1 MILAGGAAVALMAAT
16 PALAAGTWQ
25 VDSSTNPA
33 GTTGAQLNAVYPASG
48 TEAWAAT
55 PPAAAGPAGQ
65 RSAARVPATATG
77 ARTTSRRLEGRVRAA
92 ATGLTAVAWGG
103 ATAGELGADT
113 LTGSAVPVAV
123 HGLTDVT
130 SVAAG
135 GRHDLALLANGTVDS
150 WGDDTY
156 GELCNGSATSSAD
169 SEHPVPIP
177 GVSSAVAVAAGES
190 HSLIL
195 LANGTVMAC
204 GDNRDGELGTG
215 STAADSPVPVQVP
228 GLSGVTAIAAGGEF
242 SLALLSNGTVMSFGT
257 NNNGQL
263 GDGQS
268 AITQESSNVPVAV
281 QGLSGVTAIAA
292 GGEGA
297 EALLTN
303 GTVMAWGLD
312 VSPPAAVTGLTGVS
326 AVAAGQNFLLAL
338 QDGTVMSFV
347 EGSNGA
353 PFSTPAPVPGVTGA
367 TAIAAGGQFGLALVA
382 GGMVSAWGDD
392 NFGQLGDG
400 TVSFG
405 GPLGAVTVKG
415 LTGAKAIA
423 AGGDQAIA
431 LMAGTSPAASGRNGP
446 FSSIWRMAAD
456 PRNRN
461 DDGLTV
467 TFLTGVSAASNTD
480 AWTVGFHSLASS
492 QPLAEHWNGHVWR
505 LAAVPLP
512 AGATTAQLNGVDE
525 LSPANVWAVGSS
537 SADGT
542 QQPLI
547 EHFNGTAWSVAASP
561 DTGGGTFDSLNAIA
575 GTGPDNLWAVGS
587 DNGSA
592 LVEQFNGTTWALSP
606 LPSLGAAGSLVNF
619 TGVSADSADDAW
631 AVGDAEG
638 GTDNN
643 GENVAIH
650 WNGQAWT
657 AVPVPCVNN
666 DKIVTSCNL
675 KIINRMS
682 AVAAIS
688 PSDVWATGN
697 QSDTAGAA
705 GINVP
710 YLLHWTGSAWSLVK
724 TPNPGGGSGA
734 FGAVGSLFNGITAL
748 SAADVWVAGQSEYE
762 DGSFLT
768 LTEHFNGTSWSVAP
782 SLDPGSVLD
791 LPDNTFSAIS
801 GVSPHTLFAV
811 GRQDI
816 PDPGF
821 CCEAGL
827 AEHSADG

>member
-1 MILAGGAAVALMAAT
+1 MILTGGVAAALMAAT

-25 VDSSTNPA
+25 VRSTPNPA
-33 GTTGAQLNAVYPASG
+33 GTTGAQ
-48 TEAWAAT
+48 
-55 PPAAAGPAGQ
+55 
-65 RSAARVPATATG
+65 
-77 ARTTSRRLEGRVRAA
+77 RLEGHVRAA

-103 ATAGELGADT
+103 ATAGELGDDS
-113 LTGSAVPVAV
+113 LTSSDVPVAV
-123 HGLTDVT
+123 HGLTDVS

-156 GELCNGSATSSAD
+156 GELCNGSATSNAD
-169 SEHPVPIP
+169 SEHPMPIP
-177 GVSSAVAVAAGES
+177 GVSGAVAVAAGES

-215 STAADSPVPVQVP
+215 STAADSPVPVPVP

-257 NNNGQL
+257 NNNGEL
-263 GDGQS
+263 GDGDN
-268 AITQESSNVPVAV
+268 AIQQESSNVPVAV
-281 QGLSGVTAIAA
+281 QGLSGVQAITA

-312 VSPPAAVTGLTGVS
+312 VTQPTAVSGLTGVS

-338 QDGTVMSFV
+338 EDGTVMSFS
-347 EGSNGA
+347 EGNGT

-367 TAIAAGGQFGLALVA
+367 TAIAAGGQFGLALV
-382 GGMVSAWGDD
+382 GNGMVSAWGDD

-400 TVSFG
+400 TLAFG
-405 GPLGAVTVKG
+405 GPVSAVTVKG
-415 LTGAKAIA
+415 LTGATAIA
-423 AGGDQAIA
+423 AGGDQAVA
-431 LMAGTSPAASGRNGP
+431 LTAGTSPAASGRKGP
-446 FSSIWRMAAD
+446 FSSVWRMAAN
-456 PRNRN
+456 PRNLN

-467 TFLTGVSAASNTD
+467 TFLTGVSAASNAD

-492 QPLAEHWNGHVWR
+492 QPLAEHWNGHTWR
-505 LAAVPLP
+505 LATVPLP

-525 LSPANVWAVGSS
+525 VSPANVWAVGSS

-542 QQPLI
+542 EQPLI

-561 DTGGGTFDSLNAIA
+561 STGGGTFDSLNAIA

-592 LVEQFNGTTWALSP
+592 LVEQFNGTTWTLSP

-638 GTDNN
+638 GQDNN

-666 DKIVTSCNL
+666 DKIVTTCKL

-682 AVAAIS
+682 AVVAIS
-688 PSDVWATGN
+688 PGDVWATGN
-697 QSDTAGAA
+697 QPDTPGAA
-705 GINVP
+705 GLNVP

-724 TPNPGGGSGA
+724 TRNPGGGSGA

-748 SAADVWVAGQSEYE
+748 SADDVWVAGQTEYE

-768 LTEHFNGTSWSVAP
+768 LSEHFNGTSWSVAP
-782 SLDPGSVLD
+782 SLDPGSVQD

-811 GRQDI
+811 GRQDL

>member
-1 MILAGGAAVALMAAT
+1 VHTRMAPGVVGAALGRVKGRALDLTIALVTAVTFVASAA
-16 PALAAGTWQ
+16 A
-25 VDSSTNPA
+25 
-33 GTTGAQLNAVYPASG
+33 
-48 TEAWAAT
+48 
-55 PPAAAGPAGQ
+55 PAAAAAPRPAPAGQ
-65 RSAARVPATATG
+65 PGMAPG
-77 ARTTSRRLEGRVRAA
+77 LAA
-92 ATGLTAVAWGG
+92 AAALVPGRPPGRQAQAGSSLTAVTWGG
-103 ATAGELGADT
+103 DSAGELGDDT
-113 LTGSAVPVAV
+113 LAHSDLPVAV
-123 HGLTDVT
+123 HGLTDVS

-135 GRHDLALLANGTVDS
+135 GRHDLALLADGTVDS

-156 GELCNGSATSSAD
+156 GELCNGSVTSNAD

-177 GVSSAVAVAAGES
+177 GVSNAVAVAAGES
-190 HSLIL
+190 QSLIL
-195 LANGTVMAC
+195 LANGTVLAC
-204 GDNRDGELGTG
+204 GDNRDGQLGTG

-257 NNNGQL
+257 NQNGEL
-263 GDGQS
+263 GDGEN
-268 AITQESSNVPVAV
+268 AIMQESSNVPVPV
-281 QGLSGVTAIAA
+281 EGLSGVEAIAA

-326 AVAAGQNFLLAL
+326 AVAGGQNFLLAL
-338 QDGTVMSFV
+338 EDGTVMSFV
-347 EGSNGA
+347 EGSNGT

-367 TAIAAGGQFGLALVA
+367 TAIAAGGQFAVALVA
-382 GGMVSAWGDD
+382 DGMVRAWGDD

-400 TVSFG
+400 TVSPG
-405 GPLGAVTVKG
+405 GPVGAVTVKG
-415 LTGAKAIA
+415 LTGAEAVA
-423 AGGDQAIA
+423 VGGDQAIA
-431 LMAGTSPAASGRNGP
+431 LTAGTSPAASGHKGP
-446 FSSIWRMAAD
+446 FSSIWRMAAH
-456 PRNRN
+456 PRNLN

-467 TFLTGVSAASNTD
+467 TFLTGVSAVSNTD

-492 QPLAEHWNGHVWR
+492 QPLAEHWNGSAWR

-542 QQPLI
+542 EQPLI

-561 DTGGGTFDSLNAIA
+561 STGGGTFDSLNAIA

-592 LVEQFNGTTWALSP
+592 LVEQFNGATWAQSP
-606 LPSLGAAGSLVNF
+606 LPSLGAAGGLVSLA
-619 TGVSADSADDAW
+619 GVSADSADDAW

-650 WNGQAWT
+650 WNGQTWT
-657 AVPVPCVNN
+657 AVPVPCVND

-688 PSDVWATGN
+688 PGDVWATGN
-697 QSDTAGAA
+697 QPDAPGAA

-710 YLLHWTGSAWSLVK
+710 YVLHWTGSAWSLVK

-734 FGAVGSLFNGITAL
+734 AGAVGSLFNGITAL
-748 SAADVWVAGQSEYE
+748 SADDVWVAGQSEYE

-768 LTEHFNGTSWSVAP
+768 LAEHFNGTSWSVAP

-827 AEHSADG
+827 AELSADG